1 MAEVVGHHKP
11 PERHLDGG
19 GEAGG
24 EQVRGGQLGV
34 HGQQLVL
41 AARRQLDTVPV
52 K

>member
-1 MAEVVGHHKP
+1 MAEVVGHDEP

-24 EQVRGGQLGV
+24 EQVRGRQLRV
-34 HGQQLVL
+34 HRQQLVL
-41 AARRQLDTVPV
+41 AASRQLDTVPE